1 MTIPNNRRSVNVGN
15 NVFENLYVYGDC
27 KFDKDVTINGQLK
40 YDELTVKNLFVENSF
55 SFKTNASLYIGDGF
69 LAFEN
74 TLNNSNG
81 YYITT
86 SVNALNA
93 GPVTLNSTMTIDGT
107 WVIV

>member
-1 MTIPNNRRSVNVGN
+1 MAQTNSFSNPTYFNNDVT
-15 NVFENLYVYGDC
+15 FY
-27 KFDKDVTINGQLK
+27 KDVTIGGEFKYDELK
-40 YDELTVKNLFVENSF
+40 LDELTVKNLFVENSF

>member
-1 MTIPNNRRSVNVGN
+1 MAEINSFSNPTYFNNSVT
-15 NVFENLYVYGDC
+15 FY
-27 KFDKDVTINGQLK
+27 KDVTIGGGFK

-55 SFKTNASLYIGDGF
+55 SFKTNDSLYIGDGF

-86 SVNALNA
+86 SVNAFNA
-93 GPVTLNSTMTIDGT
+93 GPVSLASTMTIHGT

>member
-1 MTIPNNRRSVNVGN
+1 MAEINSFSNPTYFNNSVT
-15 NVFENLYVYGDC
+15 FY
-27 KFDKDVTINGQLK
+27 KDVTIGGKFK

-86 SVNALNA
+86 SVNAFNA
-93 GPVTLNSTMTIDGT
+93 GPVSLASTMTIHGT

>member
-1 MTIPNNRRSVNVGN
+1 MAEINSFSNPTYFNNSVT
-15 NVFENLYVYGDC
+15 FY
-27 KFDKDVTINGQLK
+27 KDVTIGGEFK

>member
-1 MTIPNNRRSVNVGN
+1 MAQTNSFSNPTYFNN
-15 NVFENLYVYGDC
+15 
-27 KFDKDVTINGQLK
+27 DVTFYKDITIGGELK
-40 YDELTVKNLFVENSF
+40 LDELTVKNLFVENSF
-55 SFKTNASLYIGDGF
+55 SFKTNVGLYIGDGF